1 MGCVPDIPDARYDA
15 GLYSPSRGQ
24 RLLHDFYARL
34 FKPAPQACRRSC
46 GARGITGIFAPQESN
61 LTVGG

>member
-1 MGCVPDIPDARYDA
+1 MGCVQDIPDARYDA

-24 RLLHDFYARL
+24 RLLDDFYARL